1 MRTIKQKTVIRGL
14 HVYKRQVKPGDILS
28 CKLDQFWMLENPSR
42 YSIAVKDSFNRTVSM
57 SLHFLNSPYFR
68 HFFNQIPRFFISCS
82 LTLILVP
89 FFH

>member
-57 SLHFLNSPYFR
+57 SLHFLN
-68 HFFNQIPRFFISCS
+68 
-82 LTLILVP
+82 
-89 FFH
+89 